1 MVAIA
6 IAFSGTGMKKTYGPL
21 KITFPNRADWNLGN
35 ILAVQ
40 AKKYGD
46 KPFLTEPERDP
57 AHRVFS
63 YRRTDELAS
72 RIAGGLVERGFQIG
86 DRLAIYLDNCS
97 EYILAWFGASRAGVV
112 EVPTNNGYFGDF
124 LSHCTNVTG
133 PRGVVVSPNYVPRFV
148 EIGKS
153 LASARIKPVF
163 FVVGENVD
171 AEIKSLRDQGFTAE
185 SFDVLLNAKPIAS
198 PPVLQRHDLGAILF
212 TSGTT
217 GPSKGVMMSHS
228 QLYYFSEQCVD
239 LTRLTDKDV
248 FMTGNPLFHG
258 NAQFLTTY
266 PVLIAGASMFLYPKF
281 SPSKFSE
288 RIAESQATV
297 TNFVGVMMDWAAK
310 QPPSEFDKKSRLR
323 CVFST
328 PTAWGHVDVLKKR
341 FGIEA
346 FVECFGQTEIC
357 LPMLTPYGME
367 RPAGSC
373 GLAVSDWF
381 DIRLADPDT
390 DEEVKLGEVGELQIR
405 AKEPWLIN
413 SGYYG
418 MPEATANARRNL
430 WFHTGDGLRED
441 KDGWYYFV
449 DRLKDCL
456 RRRGENISSFEVE
469 RPIIAHD
476 SVQDCAATGMPA
488 DEEAGEDEVGVF
500 VILKEGMTAS
510 AEDIDTWV
518 STRLPE
524 FLRPRYIQFVDSF
537 PMTPSGKVQKARL
550 RAMGAKGMWDRLAAA
565 KGRKG

>member
-1 MVAIA
+1 
-6 IAFSGTGMKKTYGPL
+6 MKKTYGPL
-21 KITFPNRADWNLGN
+21 KITFPDRADWNLSRV
-35 ILAVQ
+35 LAIQ
-40 AKKYGD
+40 AARYGD

-57 AHRVFS
+57 AHRVYS

-72 RIAGGLVERGFQIG
+72 RIAGGLVARGFAKG

-112 EVPTNNGYFGDF
+112 EVPTNNSYFGDF
-124 LSHCTNVTG
+124 LSHCTGVTS
-133 PRGVVVSPNYVPRFV
+133 PRGIVVSPNYVPRFA
-148 EIGKS
+148 EIGKT
-153 LASARIKPVF
+153 LAAGSVKPVF
-163 FVVGENVD
+163 FVVGEEVA
-171 AEIKSLRDQGFTAE
+171 AELQSLRALGFTAE
-185 SFDVLLNAKPIAS
+185 SFDALLNAEPLAT
-198 PPVLQRHDLGAILF
+198 PPEQHRQELAAILF

-217 GPSKGVMMSHS
+217 GPSKGVMMSHA

-239 LTRLTDKDV
+239 LTRLTDADV

-266 PVLIAGASMFLYPKF
+266 PALIAGASMFLYPKF

-288 RIAESQATV
+288 RVAESQATV
-297 TNFVGVMMDWAAK
+297 TNFVGVMMDWVAK
-310 QPPSEFDKKSRLR
+310 QPPADTDKRSRLR

-328 PTAWGHVDVLKKR
+328 PTAWSHVDTLKQR

-346 FVECFGQTEIC
+346 FVEAFGQTEIC
-357 LPMLTPYGME
+357 LPMLTPYGMT

-373 GLAVSDWF
+373 GLGVTDWF
-381 DIRLADPDT
+381 EIRLADLET
-390 DEEVKLGEVGELQIR
+390 DEEVAQGQVGELQVR
-405 AKEPWLIN
+405 PKEPWLIN

-430 WFHTGDGLRED
+430 WFHTGDGMRED

-456 RRRGENISSFEVE
+456 RRRGENISSYEVE
-469 RPIIAHD
+469 RPILAHEA
-476 SVQDCAATGMPA
+476 VHDCAATGMPA

-500 VILKEGMTAS
+500 VILKEGGKVTAD
-510 AEDIDTWV
+510 EIDQWV

-524 FLRPRYIQFVDSF
+524 FLRPRYIRFVDSF
-537 PMTPSGKVQKARL
+537 PMTPSGKIQKAKL
-550 RAMGAKGMWDRLAAA
+550 RAMGIAGMWDRLSAGKSRAA
-565 KGRKG
+565 

>member
-1 MVAIA
+1 
-6 IAFSGTGMKKTYGPL
+6 MKKTYGPL
-21 KITFPNRADWNLGN
+21 KITFPDRADWNLSR

-40 AKKYGD
+40 ARKHGD

-57 AHRVFS
+57 AQCVYS

-72 RIAGGLVERGFQIG
+72 RIAGGLAARGFVKG
-86 DRLAIYLDNCS
+86 DRLTIYLDNCA

-112 EVPTNNGYFGDF
+112 EVPTNNSYFGDF
-124 LSHCTNVTG
+124 LSHCTNVTS
-133 PRGVVVSPNYVPRFV
+133 PRGIVVSPNYVPRFA
-148 EIGKS
+148 EIGKT
-153 LASARIKPVF
+153 LAGASIKPMF
-163 FVVGENVD
+163 FVVGGSVH
-171 AEIKSLRDQGFTAE
+171 AEIRSLRALGFTAE
-185 SFDVLLNAKPIAS
+185 SFDVLLNAAPLAT
-198 PPVLQRHDLGAILF
+198 PPEQQRQELGAILF

-217 GPSKGVMMSHS
+217 GPSKGVMMSHA

-239 LTRLTDKDV
+239 LTRLTEKDV

-281 SPSKFSE
+281 SPAKFSE

-297 TNFVGVMMDWAAK
+297 TNFVGVMMDWVAK
-310 QPPSEFDKKSRLR
+310 QPPSDTDSKSRLR

-328 PTAWGHVDVLKKR
+328 PTAWSHVDMLKQR

-357 LPMLTPYGME
+357 LPMLTPYGMA

-373 GLAVSDWF
+373 GLAVTDWF
-381 DIRLADPDT
+381 DIRLADPET
-390 DEEVKLGEVGELQIR
+390 DEEVAQGEVGELQVR
-405 AKEPWLIN
+405 TKEPWLIN

-469 RPIIAHD
+469 RPILAHEA
-476 SVQDCAATGMPA
+476 VHDCAATGMPA

-500 VILKEGMTAS
+500 VILKEGKTAT
-510 AEDIDTWV
+510 AGEIDAWV

-524 FLRPRYIQFVDSF
+524 FLRPRYIRFVDSF
-537 PMTPSGKVQKARL
+537 PMTPSGKIQKVKL
-550 RAMGAKGMWDRLAAA
+550 RAMGAGGMWDRLAA
-565 KGRKG
+565 GRSR